1 MQKTSWEQTGVP
13 DKQKRKYR
21 TTQNLVGPQ
30 PGGPS
35 ICLNGQNYR
44 ERLTQE
50 VFWSPATRG
59 SKKILSDRTITPVA
73 EAVCVLTH
81 LEPPGSL
88 QARQLCHLHAQFSVR
103 KSCHRQ
109 KTSCIYAL
117 RVNSVVSNFCDPVDC
132 GIPSFSGVGGRGLA
146 SKNTG
151 AYWLLLYR
159 VLYFLLP

>member
-13 DKQKRKYR
+13 DQQKRKYR

-44 ERLTQE
+44 EILAQE

-59 SKKILSDRTITPVA
+59 SKKKKKTKNKKLSDRTITPMA

-88 QARQLCHLHAQFSVR
+88 QARQLCHLHAQLSVR

-109 KTSCIYAL
+109 KMSCIYAL
-117 RVNSVVSNFCDPVDC
+117 RVNSVVSNSLWPCRLWSSKLL
-132 GIPSFSGVGGRGLA
+132 GGGGVA
-146 SKNTG
+146 SKNTR
-151 AYWLLLYR
+151 AY
-159 VLYFLLP
+159 